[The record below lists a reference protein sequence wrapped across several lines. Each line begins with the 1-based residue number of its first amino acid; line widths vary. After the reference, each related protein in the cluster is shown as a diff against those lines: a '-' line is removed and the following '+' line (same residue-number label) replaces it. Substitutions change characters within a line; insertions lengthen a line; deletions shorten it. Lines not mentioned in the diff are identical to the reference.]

1 MQTHTS
7 GIFYCLRFS
16 RAALGWRTCM
26 ALAMWCSRHVEEM
39 QAVWERGTEQNSL
52 FTQSS
57 ATWGGS

>member
-26 ALAMWCSRHVEEM
+26 ALAMWGPCHVEEM
-39 QAVWERGTEQNSL
+39 L
-52 FTQSS
+52 LH
-57 ATWGGS
+57 GGSVGEGN